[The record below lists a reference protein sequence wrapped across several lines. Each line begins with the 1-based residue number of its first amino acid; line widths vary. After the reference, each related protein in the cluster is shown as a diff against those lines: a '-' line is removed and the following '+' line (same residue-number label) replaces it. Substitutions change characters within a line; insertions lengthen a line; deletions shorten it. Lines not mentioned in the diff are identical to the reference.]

1 MRDYSP
7 ICPRTSRAASF
18 PTCII
23 GMNTVTKLLDQHIA
37 SHGRSSMGRFTQV
50 PVENGSQSS
59 TSRRYVAIA
68 ADSLAGTWIL
78 AVDHAL
84 SPVVV
89 SILDYT

>member
-1 MRDYSP
+1 
-7 ICPRTSRAASF
+7 
-18 PTCII
+18 
-23 GMNTVTKLLDQHIA
+23 
-37 SHGRSSMGRFTQV
+37 MGRFTQV

-78 AVDHAL
+78 AVDHPL

-89 SILDYT
+89 LILDYLLRIPGRVTIFDDELNHIKENSIDERDAALEWV